1 MNIEVTRL
9 RKRLTIVS
17 PLPPRRSG
25 IAAYIMELLPRLA
38 ERYAVTVVVESRED
52 IVACPGCQVV
62 AADDSELAS
71 VFEDSAILYQL
82 ANNPDHEYVYRL
94 CVRYPGVVVLHEFV
108 LHHLIESLTLGRGR
122 PDGYFRIL
130 EREYG
135 PSGRVLGR
143 LRQIGYFCENQK
155 FLMPLS
161 RHVVRRAKSVI
172 VHNEYCARRLGWP
185 FDRHIMVCPH
195 HLSPLAIE
203 FAERYSKKDA
213 RNALGIE
220 QNRTLILSL
229 GFVTRPKRADVV
241 LRALGHL
248 KDVGHDFV
256 YMLVGHCSER
266 RWIESL
272 IDQFGL
278 GENVRMVDYVE
289 EADFFQYIAASDIVI
304 NLRFPSA
311 GESSGTLTRAMG
323 MGTACVVFD
332 YGPMSEFPD
341 DVVIKV
347 KFVRDERLLAYRLA
361 HRIEEQIVD
370 PDTRHRLAIRASE
383 YIRSNCTIDK
393 TLQIYD
399 LAVMRM
405 LDDGEEF
412 TVIEDMAI

>member
-1 MNIEVTRL
+1 MNIELERP
-9 RKRLTIVS
+9 RQRLTIVS

-25 IAAYIMELLPRLA
+25 IAAYVVELLPYLI
-38 ERYAVTVVVESRED
+38 ERYSVTVVVQSRED
-52 IVACPGCQVV
+52 IVAFPGCRVI
-62 AADDSELAS
+62 AADETELAS

-82 ANNPDHEYVYRL
+82 ANNPDHEFVYRL
-94 CVRYPGVVVLHEFV
+94 CVRYPGIVVLHEFV
-108 LHHLIESLTLGRGR
+108 LHHLIESLTLGKGR

-185 FDRHIMVCPH
+185 FDRHVMVCPH

-203 FAERYSKKDA
+203 SGERHTKKQA
-213 RNALGIE
+213 RAALGLE
-220 QNRTLILSL
+220 QNRTIILSL

-248 KDVGHDFV
+248 KDLGHDFV
-256 YMLVGHCSER
+256 YLLVGHCSER
-266 RWIESL
+266 KWIDDL
-272 IDQFGL
+272 IAEFNL
-278 GENVRMVDYVE
+278 GDNVRLVDYVE
-289 EADFFQYIAASDIVI
+289 EDDFFQYIAACDIVV

-347 KFVRDERLLAYRLA
+347 KLVRDERLLAYRLA
-361 HRIEEQIVD
+361 HRLEEHIVGVD
-370 PDTRHRLAIRASE
+370 ARVRMATRARE
-383 YIRSNCTIDK
+383 YVRSHCTIGK
-393 TLQIYD
+393 TLEVYD
-399 LAVMRM
+399 LAIKRM
-405 LDDGEEF
+405 LDDGEELRD
-412 TVIEDMAI
+412 IEDVAI

>member
-1 MNIEVTRL
+1 MNIEIDRP
-9 RKRLTIVS
+9 RKKLTIIS
-17 PLPPRRSG
+17 PLPPRRTG
-25 IAAYIMELLPRLA
+25 IAAYMVELLPHLA
-38 ERYAVTVVVESRED
+38 DRYDVTVVVQSSTD
-52 IVACPGCQVV
+52 IVECPGCHVMSAEDQG
-62 AADDSELAS
+62 LALA
-71 VFEDSAILYQL
+71 FENSAIIYQL

-94 CVRYPGVVVLHEFV
+94 CVRYPGIVVLHEFV

-122 PDGYFRIL
+122 PENYFRIL

-143 LRQIGYFCENQK
+143 LRQVGYFCENQK

-203 FAERYSKKDA
+203 FGAGRTKEDA
-213 RNALGIE
+213 RNALGLE

-248 KDVGHDFV
+248 KSLGHDFV
-256 YMLVGHCSER
+256 YLLVGQCSER
-266 RWIESL
+266 RWIEDL
-272 IDQFGL
+272 ISQFGL
-278 GENVRMVDYVE
+278 ADNVRMVDYVE
-289 EADFFQYIAASDIVI
+289 EEDFFQYIAACDIVV

-332 YGPMSEFPD
+332 YGPMAEFPD
-341 DVVIKV
+341 DAVIKV

-361 HRIEEQIVD
+361 HRLEEHIVD
-370 PDTRHRLAIRASE
+370 PDARERLANRARE
-383 YIRSNCTIDK
+383 YVRSHCGIDK
-393 TLQIYD
+393 TLEVYD
-399 LAVMRM
+399 LAIMRM

-412 TVIEDMAI
+412 RVIEDVEL

>member
-1 MNIEVTRL
+1 MNIEIERP

-25 IAAYIMELLPRLA
+25 IASYIVELLPHLA
-38 ERYAVTVVVESRED
+38 KRYSVTIVVESRDD
-52 IVACPGCQVV
+52 IVDCPGCCVV
-62 AADDSELAS
+62 SADDEELAS
-71 VFEDSAILYQL
+71 IFEDSAILYQL
-82 ANNPDHEYVYRL
+82 ANNPDHEFVYRL
-94 CVRYPGVVVLHEFV
+94 CVRYPGIVVLHEFV

-135 PSGRVLGR
+135 PSGLVLAR

-155 FLMPLS
+155 FLMPLCK
-161 RHVVRRAKSVI
+161 HVVRRAKSVI

-195 HLSPLAIE
+195 HLSPLALE
-203 FAERYSKKDA
+203 HGAKHTKEEA
-213 RNALGIE
+213 RRALGLE
-220 QNRTLILSL
+220 QNRSLMLSL
-229 GFVTRPKRADVV
+229 GFVTRPKRADIV

-248 KDVGHDFV
+248 KALGHDFV
-256 YMLVGHCSER
+256 YMLVGHCGEK

-272 IDQFGL
+272 VTEFHLED
-278 GENVRMVDYVE
+278 NVRMVDYVE
-289 EADFFQYIAASDIVI
+289 EDDFFQYIAASDIVI

-332 YGPMSEFPD
+332 YGPMGEFPD
-341 DVVIKV
+341 DIVVKV
-347 KFVRDERLLAYRLA
+347 KFVRDERLLAFRLA
-361 HRIEEQIVD
+361 HRLEEHIIN
-370 PDTRHRLAIRASE
+370 PDLRHNLAIRARD
-383 YIRSNCTIDK
+383 YVRSHCTIDK
-393 TLQIYD
+393 TLEVYD
-399 LAVMRM
+399 LAIMRM

-412 TVIEDMAI
+412 QIIEDVEV